1 MKPRELNEMLLKAF
15 PEIED
20 RFKEETSWQ
29 DGLDTGSTVVFEDVF
44 MHFAFDAAVSG
55 DNDFIDRA
63 GEFLKLCMSLNDSYV
78 TNTILVAVLEN
89 IESHIYDPGCM
100 DMMKRIIRKMSLMKA
115 RCIGKDL
122 AGIKYGKIYD
132 VISVED
138 GWYRVFSELDET
150 NIFSPSLFEV
160 VGE

>member
-1 MKPRELNEMLLKAF
+1 MLLKAF

-20 RFKEETSWQ
+20 SFKEETSWQ

-44 MHFAFDAAVSG
+44 MHFVFDAAVSG
-55 DNDFIDRA
+55 DNDFVDRV
-63 GEFLKLCMSLNDSYV
+63 GKFLKLCISLNDSYV

-100 DMMKRIIRKMSLMKA
+100 DMMKRIIQKMSIKKV
-115 RCIGKDL
+115 RYTGKDL
-122 AGIKYGKIYD
+122 VGIKKGKIYD
-132 VISVED
+132 VFSVEQ

-150 NIFSPSLFEV
+150 YIFPPKQFEV
-160 VGE
+160 ISE